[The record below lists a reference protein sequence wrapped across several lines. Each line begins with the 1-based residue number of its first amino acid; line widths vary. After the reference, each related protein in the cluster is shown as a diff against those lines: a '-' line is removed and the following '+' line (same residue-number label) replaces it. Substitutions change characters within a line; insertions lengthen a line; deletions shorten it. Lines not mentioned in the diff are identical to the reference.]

1 MITPEQPLVE
11 VDRFFAA
18 PRNRRPT
25 RRDAQCEAVERLV
38 LRCEHVRP
46 HLRSV
51 ELLERYLEL
60 QHDPA
65 RIRRRISL
73 ALAIEL
79 PGFDVIY
86 GRIGRPEL
94 EIFRRLAERKLA
106 AVIWVFA

>member
-1 MITPEQPLVE
+1 MVTHEQPLVE

-18 PRNRRPT
+18 PPNRRRP
-25 RRDAQCEAVERLV
+25 RCDAQSEAIERLV
-38 LRCEHVRP
+38 LRCEQVRP

-51 ELLERYLEL
+51 EELERYVER

-73 ALAIEL
+73 ALAIEI
-79 PGFDVIY
+79 PDIDVVY

-94 EIFRRLAERKLA
+94 EIFLTRAQRKLA
-106 AVIWVFA
+106 SMIWVFA